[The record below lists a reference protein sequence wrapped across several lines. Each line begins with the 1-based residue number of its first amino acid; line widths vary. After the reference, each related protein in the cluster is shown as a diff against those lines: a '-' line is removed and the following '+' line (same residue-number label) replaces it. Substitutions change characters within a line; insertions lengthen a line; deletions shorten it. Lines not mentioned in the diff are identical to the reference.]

1 MCLELL
7 SMYAISLT
15 SKSSL
20 HLRTSFFNI
29 NPTERDE
36 MEAALR
42 GDSLE
47 DQEALRR
54 TYSSSSLRGRGR
66 SDMSELGLGGAEDG
80 RTPPRSPRHDRSKSP
95 YNRAATAGY

>member
-1 MCLELL
+1 MHFSHLL
-7 SMYAISLT
+7 DYFLSLYQ
-15 SKSSL
+15 S
-20 HLRTSFFNI
+20 
-29 NPTERDE
+29 TERDE

-54 TYSSSSLRGRGR
+54 TYSSNSLRGRGR